1 MIRPDI
7 WRSPGWVFDHK
18 RPDEGH
24 VKRRGIYH
32 DIERVLV
39 PTRFVALPQLWRH
52 SWRRR
57 VVRATVAREG
67 DPDMDAPA
75 MPYQKR
81 NLGLALAAT
90 SLSMLGAPARPA
102 SACTTGDEACPMVLK
117 MQPGAVSVTES
128 GDLTQ
133 NRPTVA
139 FRFEARAG
147 QTVVVHVS
155 GPATK
160 GQLPLSGPISEDA
173 GGEFNQE
180 TPFKLPASGI
190 YTFTVYANMMADGAF
205 GRFILTLTIK

>member
-1 MIRPDI
+1 
-7 WRSPGWVFDHK
+7 
-18 RPDEGH
+18 
-24 VKRRGIYH
+24 
-32 DIERVLV
+32 
-39 PTRFVALPQLWRH
+39 
-52 SWRRR
+52 
-57 VVRATVAREG
+57 
-67 DPDMDAPA
+67 MDAPA

-90 SLSMLGAPARPA
+90 SLLMLGAPARPA
-102 SACTTGDEACPMVLK
+102 SACTLGDEACPIVLK

-173 GGEFNQE
+173 GGDFHQH
-180 TPFKLPASGI
+180 TPFHLPASGVD
-190 YTFTVYANMMADGAF
+190 TLTVYANIMADGAS

>member
-1 MIRPDI
+1 
-7 WRSPGWVFDHK
+7 
-18 RPDEGH
+18 
-24 VKRRGIYH
+24 
-32 DIERVLV
+32 
-39 PTRFVALPQLWRH
+39 
-52 SWRRR
+52 
-57 VVRATVAREG
+57 
-67 DPDMDAPA
+67 MDAPA
-75 MPYQKR
+75 MPYRKR

-90 SLSMLGAPARPA
+90 SLLMLGALARPA
-102 SACTTGDEACPMVLK
+102 PACTLGNEACPIVLK

-173 GGEFNQE
+173 GGDFNQD
-180 TPFKLPASGI
+180 TPLKLPASGV
-190 YTFTVYANMMADGAF
+190 YTFTVYANGLRPSAET
-205 GRFILTLTIK
+205 RLIL

>member
-1 MIRPDI
+1 
-7 WRSPGWVFDHK
+7 
-18 RPDEGH
+18 
-24 VKRRGIYH
+24 
-32 DIERVLV
+32 
-39 PTRFVALPQLWRH
+39 
-52 SWRRR
+52 
-57 VVRATVAREG
+57 
-67 DPDMDAPA
+67 MDAPA
-75 MPYQKR
+75 MPHRKR

-90 SLSMLGAPARPA
+90 SLLMLGAPVRPA
-102 SACTTGDEACPMVLK
+102 SACTPGDEACPIVLK

-173 GGEFNQE
+173 GGDFYQD

-190 YTFTVYANMMADGAF
+190 YTLTVYANMMADGAF
-205 GRFILTLTIK
+205 GRFMLTLTIK